1 MIFKKGDNVI
11 ITNNNSEYNKI
22 YIVEEDY
29 LNGNI
34 KLKDYEG
41 LFNASHFTLVKENI
55 PERKY
60 LVFDTD
66 IKDNFKTKEEAL
78 SFGKG
83 AYSSNFVIVK
93 ISDVEEYSK
102 EWERV

>member
-1 MIFKKGDNVI
+1 MIFKKGDKVFF
-11 ITNNNSEYNKI
+11 TDSGYEKF
-22 YIVEEDY
+22 YIVEEDQSY
-29 LNGNI
+29 DKI
-34 KLKDYEG
+34 KLKDYNG
-41 LFNASHFTLVKENI
+41 LYNASHFTLVKENI